1 MIKYS
6 PSPDQNAQKP
16 AHHPVVIVGAGPVG
30 LALAID
36 LTQRGIRVVL
46 LDDDDTLSTGSRAIC
61 FAKHTLEYFD
71 KLGVGS
77 RMVEKGV
84 TWNKGRVF
92 YQDKEVY
99 SFNLQAET
107 GHKRPAFINLQQYYV
122 EGYLIDRAY
131 ELDID
136 IRWKNSVTAVV
147 QHPYCASL
155 TINTPDGDY
164 TLLADWVI
172 ATDGARSPV
181 RASLGLKSEGIS
193 FEDKF
198 LIADIKMQADFPS
211 ERWFWFDPPFHK
223 DQSVLL
229 HKQPDNLWRIDF
241 QLGRDANIDFEK
253 QPEQVL
259 PRLKAMLNH
268 DNFTL
273 EWLSIYSFRCT
284 KMARFLHKN
293 VIFAGDSAHGVS
305 PFGARGANS
314 GLQDAEAL
322 AWRLADVI
330 QGGDAS
336 LLEDYN
342 EERVEAAI
350 ENIKQSTLSTE
361 FISPP
366 DAASLE
372 KRNAILEKAVTD
384 DDARSKINSGRL
396 STPTHY
402 SNGYQPAIDAPF
414 KGGWFMDAIGGR
426 AKTVCFTDHSSDA
439 DIIIPSS
446 EVLLWERYSAFE
458 GMVLTFRADR
468 YFRPYP
474 L

>member
-1 MIKYS
+1 MYHKH
-6 PSPDQNAQKP
+6 PDQSATKP
-16 AHHPVVIVGAGPVG
+16 VHHPVIIVGAGPVG
-30 LALAID
+30 LATAID
-36 LTQRGIRVVL
+36 LAQRGIKPII

-71 KLGVGS
+71 KLGVGNK
-77 RMVEKGV
+77 MIEKGV

-92 YQDKEVY
+92 YQDAQVY
-99 SFNLQAET
+99 SFDLQAEA

-122 EGYLIDRAY
+122 EEYLIDRAI
-131 ELDID
+131 ELGIE
-136 IRWKNSVTAVV
+136 IRWKNNVQAVT
-147 QHPYCASL
+147 QHPYCAAL

-172 ATDGARSPV
+172 AADGARSPV
-181 RASLGLKSEGIS
+181 RTSLGLTSEGVS
-193 FEDKF
+193 FSDKF
-198 LIADIKMQADFPS
+198 LIADIKMQADFPA

-223 DQSVLL
+223 GQSVLL
-229 HKQPDNLWRIDF
+229 HKQPDDVWRIDF
-241 QLGRDANIDFEK
+241 QLGRDADITFEK

-259 PRLKAMLNH
+259 PRLKAMLKH

-284 KMARFLHKN
+284 RMARFVHKN
-293 VIFAGDSAHGVS
+293 VIFTGDAAHGVS

-314 GLQDAEAL
+314 GLQDAEGL
-322 AWRLADVI
+322 AWRLAAVI
-330 QGGDAS
+330 KGEDAS

-366 DAASLE
+366 DTESLL
-372 KRNAILEKAVTD
+372 KRNAILEAAAD
-384 DDARSKINSGRL
+384 DLDARLKINSGRL

-402 SNGYQPAIDAPF
+402 SNGFKPAIDAPF
-414 KGGWFMDAIGGR
+414 KDGWFMDAIGGE
-426 AKTVCFTDHSSDA
+426 AKSVCFTDGASNA
-439 DIIIPSS
+439 DIIVSSS
-446 EVLLWERYSAFE
+446 EILLWERYSAHE
-458 GMVLTFRADR
+458 SMRLNFRPDR
-468 YFRPYP
+468 YYKA
-474 L
+474 